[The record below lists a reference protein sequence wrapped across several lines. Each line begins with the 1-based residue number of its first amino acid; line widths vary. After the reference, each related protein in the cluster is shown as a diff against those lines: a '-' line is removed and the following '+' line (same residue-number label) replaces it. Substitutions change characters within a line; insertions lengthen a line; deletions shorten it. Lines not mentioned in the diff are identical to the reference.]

1 MTRVKTF
8 FLSAAASLTLSLA
21 LAPALEAA
29 PEAFVFDKAHTHIGL
44 TWNHVG
50 FSETRA
56 RFGDFAGELVLDEEN
71 PEASTL
77 NVTIPIN
84 SLDTG
89 IEKLD
94 GHLLSADFFD
104 AATYPEATF
113 TSTKIDRTGDS
124 TAKVYGDLTIHGV
137 TKPVVL
143 DVTLNK
149 LDTHP
154 MSGKKAAGF
163 NAKTTINRSEFGIGQ
178 YVPMVSDA
186 VEIFIS
192 TETSVAK

>member
-1 MTRVKTF
+1 ME
-8 FLSAAASLTLSLA
+8 
-21 LAPALEAA
+21 PC
-29 PEAFVFDKAHTHIGL
+29 
-44 TWNHVG
+44 G

-154 MSGKKAAGF
+154 
-163 NAKTTINRSEFGIGQ
+163 
-178 YVPMVSDA
+178 
-186 VEIFIS
+186 
-192 TETSVAK
+192 